1 MDTLT
6 AKLQRKDFLLRLLL
20 LGVAL
25 VLALVL
31 ANMAASLLE
40 VLRLD
45 NGAAVPNPWSDL
57 FNVSRASQRSDTLAM
72 LGLALFGGA
81 ALACLVFFLE
91 RVIRSLWSG
100 LQNALRK

>member
-20 LGVAL
+20 LVVAL

-40 VLRLD
+40 VVRLD
-45 NGAAVPNPWSDL
+45 SGAAVPSPWNDL
-57 FNVSRASQRSDTLAM
+57 FNANQATQRSNTLAL

-81 ALACLVFFLE
+81 ALACLVFVLE
-91 RVIRSLWSG
+91 RVVRSLWIG
-100 LQNALRK
+100 LQNVVRK